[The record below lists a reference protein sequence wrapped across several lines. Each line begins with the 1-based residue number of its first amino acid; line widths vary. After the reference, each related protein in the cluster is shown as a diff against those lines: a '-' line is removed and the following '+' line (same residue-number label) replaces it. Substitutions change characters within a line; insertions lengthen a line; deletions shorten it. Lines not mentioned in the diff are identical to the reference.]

1 MKQAKSSLLTPI
13 SDSRVGLI
21 SLEALQAATAQLQ
34 TPERVY
40 RVTVVSCD
48 TPSAEQD
55 DLQTWAYSFAA
66 AR

>member
-21 SLEALQAATAQLQ
+21 SLEALQAATAQL
-34 TPERVY
+34 PASKRVY
-40 RVTVVSCD
+40 RVTIVSCD

-55 DLQTWAYSFAA
+55 DTYTSMYSVAA
-66 AR
+66 N